1 MWVAHLLWPNLAVIS
16 FIVVLAAAQHII
28 SVFSSRENCFALG
41 ILVLR
46 SFEVE
51 KQPAKKK
58 CTNFEDL

>member
-1 MWVAHLLWPNLAVIS
+1 MRIAHLLWPNLAVIS

-28 SVFSSRENCFALG
+28 SVFFSRKNCFALG

-46 SFEVE
+46 IKVG
-51 KQPAKKK
+51 KRAAKKK